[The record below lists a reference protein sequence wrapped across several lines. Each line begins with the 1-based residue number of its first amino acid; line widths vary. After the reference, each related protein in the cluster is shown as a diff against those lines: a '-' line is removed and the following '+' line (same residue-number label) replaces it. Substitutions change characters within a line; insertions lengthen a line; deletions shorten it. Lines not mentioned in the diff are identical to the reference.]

1 MASVD
6 TGTVLPTH
14 QGSWLVGF
22 LASNNTTRLSV
33 SRLFEHHARGWES
46 NYIDKVI
53 SVITRIPHCVASA
66 VRAYDDF
73 CA

>member
-6 TGTVLPTH
+6 TGTVLPSH

-33 SRLFEHHARGWES
+33 SRLGEY
-46 NYIDKVI
+46 YIDKVI

-66 VRAYDDF
+66 VGAYDDF